1 MIVIIKSVMIVILQ
15 KRSDNM
21 VHQEKLSK
29 SVNWDLSA
37 LEKALPETATQ
48 VPATTLS
55 HLHIPF
61 SFEIP
66 VPCDPAPYQ
75 PASTHLF
82 PLTFLACTISFSAG
96 PGGQPHEPV
105 DLTSFG
111 ARSCST
117 VRSRSRCAEVDRL
130 VRCKRTKL
138 KGAAQ
143 RRSAWGCF

>member
-1 MIVIIKSVMIVILQ
+1 MTLRHHCRNEISFQKALRAKRVCRTVQALQ
-15 KRSDNM
+15 KRGDNM

-82 PLTFLACTISFSAG
+82 PLTFLACTISN
-96 PGGQPHEPV
+96 
-105 DLTSFG
+105 LTS
-111 ARSCST
+111 RST
-117 VRSRSRCAEVDRL
+117 
-130 VRCKRTKL
+130 
-138 KGAAQ
+138 
-143 RRSAWGCF
+143 